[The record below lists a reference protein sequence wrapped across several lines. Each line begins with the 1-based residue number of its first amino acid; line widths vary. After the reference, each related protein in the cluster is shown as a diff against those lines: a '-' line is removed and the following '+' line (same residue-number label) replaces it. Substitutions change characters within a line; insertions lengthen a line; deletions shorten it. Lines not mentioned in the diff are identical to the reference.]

1 MYETAGKFKGFKQHS
16 CANVFTRLPSLS
28 VNLRTSKH
36 AVYKI
41 NSVDEKRLTN
51 GFSSSAYI
59 SGSVGAMK
67 TPKVPLD
74 S

>member
-1 MYETAGKFKGFKQHS
+1 MKQVES
-16 CANVFTRLPSLS
+16 SKVQSNILVQTFFTRLLSLS
-28 VNLRTSKH
+28 MNLRTSKH

-41 NSVDEKRLTN
+41 NSVDEKRSTN

-59 SGSVGAMK
+59 LGSVSAMK
-67 TPKVPLD
+67 TPKVPVD